1 MLLLQKLSKDKNS
14 CPKAREAAER
24 HISKMKVLKYFYLRC
39 SGALGISKSMQRG
52 DLSSREFSVHQQHRL
67 ETIKP
72 STSVCKSNNMS
83 NQKAQILTSVVVVKQ
98 KHSEQIC
105 VQMDFP
111 DPKPQLITKADWA
124 LLFSSQL
131 YLLLRHTVDIK
142 ISCCA
147 KDFIALQEKKTN
159 R

>member
-1 MLLLQKLSKDKNS
+1 
-14 CPKAREAAER
+14 
-24 HISKMKVLKYFYLRC
+24 
-39 SGALGISKSMQRG
+39 MQRG
-52 DLSSREFSVHQQHRL
+52 DLSSREFSVHQQHQL

-111 DPKPQLITKADWA
+111 DPKPQLITEAD
-124 LLFSSQL
+124 
-131 YLLLRHTVDIK
+131 
-142 ISCCA
+142 
-147 KDFIALQEKKTN
+147 
-159 R
+159 